1 MENKSSAVMKLT
13 RRQQEIYDYLR
24 DNAEAF
30 DHPPSYDELCRVL
43 GLSSRGSLHKH
54 IQALI
59 QAGVVEPMEGMHR
72 GIRLVEPGPAEE
84 GIPFLGTIAAGRP
97 IEALP
102 QTEYMQVPPE
112 LLGKRPSYVLRVRG
126 DSMIDEGILD
136 GDYVVIEQRD
146 SAANHAIVVALIGN
160 QEATLK
166 RIEQKPGQVILHAA
180 NPAMSPMVYAPGE
193 VQIQGVLGFPVLA
206 AMREVTF
213 SSEGGIFIPASPR
226 TQGEQNLA
234 LAHKGKAHRIPGAFP
249 KQKD

>member
-24 DNAEAF
+24 DNADAF

-102 QTEYMQVPPE
+102 QPEYMQVPPE

-193 VQIQGVLGFPVLA
+193 VQIQGVLVGLL
-206 AMREVTF
+206 R
-213 SSEGGIFIPASPR
+213 SYR
-226 TQGEQNLA
+226 
-234 LAHKGKAHRIPGAFP
+234 
-249 KQKD
+249 